1 MSWSQFYKYV
11 KYLLLFIVFVY
22 FTDIDIILLK
32 SMGKHSIVY
41 KNSPWERDKIQYH
54 YFFAIISGYL
64 KTRFFLIPLFE
75 CKKNFFIMSHRIILL
90 FLLTKTISIFS
101 LRPPKICYILGISIV
116 YCMTLQKTEYPSGAH
131 EFIPVFVEFVLL
143 NFYFSV

>member
-64 KTRFFLIPLFE
+64 KKEIFLNPFIWVQKKLFYYVPQNYFIIFID
-75 CKKNFFIMSHRIILL
+75 KNNQHIFIE
-90 FLLTKTISIFS
+90 TA
-101 LRPPKICYILGISIV
+101 KICYILGISIV
-116 YCMTLQKTEYPSGAH
+116 YCMTLQKTEDPSGAH